1 MLADVRTRVRAR
13 ATWRR
18 RHSALS
24 AAAAELV
31 ALRSQ
36 SPPASSVSARRR
48 YVVIATSRRSRDP
61 SGSRRSCV
69 NDRVSVTRAVVRVL
83 LPRIVLRHLLRCFIV
98 SLVSLA
104 VTRPHRFPS
113 LRHRH
118 RDSTCRPPAC
128 RLRRDTAHN
137 PCASCSASQPAAHHS
152 RCVVAPLPLHHRSW
166 FVLWPTARTRS
177 HVVAIAYASSRTL
190 RRSSSSSFIGC
201 TSLLV

>member
-1 MLADVRTRVRAR
+1 MASASLRFVGGCCRAR
-13 ATWRR
+13 RSAVAVSIRLICERTSSWRR
-18 RHSALS
+18 H
-24 AAAAELV
+24 
-31 ALRSQ
+31 
-36 SPPASSVSARRR
+36 R
-48 YVVIATSRRSRDP
+48 YVSSFEGSVWLTAYLCQRPCQRDPRCRPRAATSHRSLPSTSSHHRLDRR
-61 SGSRRSCV
+61 
-69 NDRVSVTRAVVRVL
+69 
-83 LPRIVLRHLLRCFIV
+83 
-98 SLVSLA
+98 A

-152 RCVVAPLPLHHRSW
+152 RCVVAPPPLRHRSW

-190 RRSSSSSFIGC
+190 RRSSSSFIGC